1 MIEIILKAFKDLFN
15 KKILLTS
22 LIPIIIAA
30 IFWGVIFF
38 VFHTNISQ
46 FVSYLVSHIP
56 FIGDKSWVHSLVETV
71 GGILI
76 YYELLIT
83 TSVMIV
89 GVIADKIVD
98 EINNKYYHTEKK
110 GFGTILESVF
120 ISLKQNIL
128 FFTLFTIFIPAMFV
142 PVLNIFVHLFLWS
155 ILLKKPT
162 FYDSISS
169 YATKDEFNT
178 LKNTNKFT
186 LTAITIISASLF
198 LIPVIGIFVYILQ
211 LLMFTHFNLK
221 RLQSLR

>member
-1 MIEIILKAFKDLFN
+1 MIDIILKAFKDLFN

-38 VFHTNISQ
+38 IFHTSISH

-56 FIGDKSWVHSLVETV
+56 FIGDKSWVQSLVETV

-98 EINNKYYHTEKK
+98 EINNKYYHIEKR
-110 GFGTILESVF
+110 GFGTVGESIF
-120 ISLKQNIL
+120 ISLKQNIIFFIL
-128 FFTLFTIFIPAMFV
+128 FVIFIPAMFV

-162 FYDSISS
+162 FYDSASS

-178 LKNTNKFT
+178 LKNTNKLT
-186 LTAITIISASLF
+186 LTLITIISASLF
-198 LIPVIGIFVYILQ
+198 LIPVVGIFVYILQ

>member
-1 MIEIILKAFKDLFN
+1 MIEVILKSFKDLFN
-15 KKILLTS
+15 KKILFTS

-83 TSVMIV
+83 TSIMIV

-98 EINNKYYHTEKK
+98 EINSKYYNLEKR
-110 GFGTILESVF
+110 GFGTVTESIF

-128 FFTLFTIFIPAMFV
+128 FFILFIIFIPAMFV
-142 PVLNIFVHLFLWS
+142 PILNIFVHLFLWS

-162 FYDSISS
+162 FYDSIST

-186 LTAITIISASLF
+186 LMAITIISASLF
-198 LIPVIGIFVYILQ
+198 LIPIVGIFVYILQ

>member
-1 MIEIILKAFKDLFN
+1 MVEIILKSFKDLFD
-15 KKILLTS
+15 KKILFTS
-22 LIPIIIAA
+22 LIPIAIAA
-30 IFWGVIFF
+30 LFWGTIFF
-38 VFHTNISQ
+38 IFHSSINQ
-46 FVSYLVSHIP
+46 FIIYLLSHIP
-56 FIGDKSWVHSLVETV
+56 FIGDKGWVHSLVETA
-71 GGILI
+71 GGVVI

-89 GVIADKIVD
+89 GIIADKIVD
-98 EINNKYYHTEKK
+98 VINSKYYHVEKR
-110 GFGTILESVF
+110 GFGTITESIF

-128 FFTLFTIFIPAMFV
+128 FFILFIIFIPAMFI

-162 FYDSISS
+162 FYDSIAT
-169 YATKDEFNT
+169 YATRDEFNT

-198 LIPVIGIFVYILQ
+198 LIPVIGIFIYILQ

>member
-1 MIEIILKAFKDLFN
+1 MIKIILKAFRDLFN

-30 IFWGVIFF
+30 IFWGVVFFIF
-38 VFHTNISQ
+38 HNSISQ

-56 FIGDKSWVHSLVETV
+56 FIGDKSWVQSLVETV

-76 YYELLIT
+76 YYELLIA

-89 GVIADKIVD
+89 GIIADKIVD
-98 EINNKYYHTEKK
+98 EINSKHYHIKK
-110 GFGTILESVF
+110 RGFGTVGESIF
-120 ISLKQNIL
+120 ISLKQNIIFFIL
-128 FFTLFTIFIPAMFV
+128 FIIFIPAMFV

-162 FYDSISS
+162 FYDSASS